1 MTPEETVLQLK
12 RNGTFDEL
20 RKKLLSDFQSQ
31 TTGQKFLDDL
41 KEFVEDLVQ
50 KSPSLIDTE
59 PSAFHEQV
67 MAELEKAGIYQQIR
81 KEALETL
88 KGDYYQ
94 QRVDKE
100 IQLLEDNTSVKDEVR
115 RNVPVRTNYTRHREI
130 AFG

>member
-41 KEFVEDLVQ
+41 KEFMEDLVQ
-50 KSPSLIDTE
+50 KSPSLLDTE
-59 PSAFHEQV
+59 PSTFHEQV
-67 MAELEKAGIYQQIR
+67 MTELEKAGIYQQIR

-100 IQLLEDNTSVKDEVR
+100 IQLLEDNSKKEK
-115 RNVPVRTNYTRHREI
+115 
-130 AFG
+130 